1 MAIFDRSY
9 RRYPGELTPVWSRFL
24 VPARYA
30 LQDAFKSRI
39 FLAFFLSGF
48 LWPLVCGVVIYLRYN
63 SEALAVLDISLGDLL
78 QIDAIM
84 FRDFFMNVQAGFAFA
99 VVLILGPALVSP
111 DLRNNA
117 LPLYLAR
124 PIKKRDYVLGKLAV
138 LALLLSAVTWVPG
151 TLLFVLQASL
161 QGGGWWQENFRALP
175 GMFIGF
181 WVWILVLAL
190 LSLAIS
196 AFVKWKPLARLVFL
210 GSILVMSGMGESFN
224 QLYDTWKGS
233 FLDLN
238 ALRDTV
244 WNQLFGVAETGMP
257 TWSAWLGLAAV
268 CGFSIWL
275 LSKRLEAYE
284 VVK

>member
-1 MAIFDRSY
+1 MAIFERGY
-9 RRYPGELTPVWSRFL
+9 RRYPGQLTPMWSRFL

-39 FLAFFLSGF
+39 FLAFYLAGF

-63 SEALAVLDISLGDLL
+63 SEALAVLDLSLAELL
-78 QIDAIM
+78 QIDAIT

-99 VVLILGPALVSP
+99 VVLVLGPALVSP

-151 TLLFVLQASL
+151 TLLFVLQAAL
-161 QGGGWWQENFRALP
+161 QGDGWWQENFRALP

-181 WVWILVLAL
+181 WVWILVLGL

-224 QLYDTWKGS
+224 QLYGTWKGS

-244 WNQLFGVAETGMP
+244 WDQLFAVPSATMP

-268 CGFSIWL
+268 CGFSVWL

>member
-1 MAIFDRSY
+1 M
-9 RRYPGELTPVWSRFL
+9 
-24 VPARYA
+24 
-30 LQDAFKSRI
+30 
-39 FLAFFLSGF
+39 
-48 LWPLVCGVVIYLRYN
+48 
-63 SEALAVLDISLGDLL
+63 
-78 QIDAIM
+78 
-84 FRDFFMNVQAGFAFA
+84 
-99 VVLILGPALVSP
+99 
-111 DLRNNA
+111 
-117 LPLYLAR
+117 YLAR
-124 PIKKRDYVLGKLAV
+124 PIRKRDYALGKLAV
-138 LALLLSAVTWVPG
+138 LALLLSAITWVPG
-151 TLLFVLQASL
+151 TLLFVLQAAL
-161 QGGGWWQENFRALP
+161 QGDGWWLENFRAVP

-224 QLYDTWKGS
+224 QLYGTWKGS

-238 ALRDTV
+238 ALRDTI
-244 WNQLFGVAETGMP
+244 WDSLFGVTSTGMP